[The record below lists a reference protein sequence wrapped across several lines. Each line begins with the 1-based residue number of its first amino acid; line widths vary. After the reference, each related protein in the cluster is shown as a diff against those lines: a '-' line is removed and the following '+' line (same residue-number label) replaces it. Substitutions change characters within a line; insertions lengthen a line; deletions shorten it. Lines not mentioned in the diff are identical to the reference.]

1 LGVADDTPT
10 IDDLRRASEALH
22 LDMDDRELEEYL
34 PFVAVF
40 GGGMAAGGGGAGAGG
55 ARERPG
61 PVAEAARWPRDGG
74 RAPTVEENP
83 YGAWAWLVDI
93 GGAPDGPL
101 AGRTVAIKDNVA
113 VAGVP
118 MTNGSA
124 VMGPFVPD
132 FDATIVTRI
141 LDAGGRITGKS
152 ACEDMCL
159 SAASHT
165 AASGPVRNPHDPTR
179 TTGGSSSGSAALVAA
194 GACDLAIGG
203 DQGGS
208 IRIPS
213 ALCGIYGIKPT
224 HGLVPYTGAFPIDP
238 TIDHLGPMGRGSAD
252 VALLLDVIAGPDG
265 LDPRQHGVE
274 GKVRPYAAGLG
285 GGAGGLRV
293 GLVTEGFGA
302 AGAENEA
309 DAVVRGAAASLRELG
324 ATVDEVSVPGHRQ
337 ALGLLGPI
345 LGTGMLRW
353 VVQADGV
360 GSGWEGWYPDTMADW
375 FFEARRE
382 RGRRF
387 APTVKLM
394 ALVGQYATDR
404 YGSGHYARAQNQVP
418 ALRAAYD
425 DALAR
430 FDVLVMPT
438 EPGVAPPL
446 PSPEPS
452 VTESLAASFGHA
464 ANTAQFDLT
473 GHPAMS
479 VPCGKVD
486 GLPVGMMLIGR
497 RFEDDVVLGAAHA
510 CEQTGAY
517 VM

>member
-1 LGVADDTPT
+1 
-10 IDDLRRASEALH
+10 
-22 LDMDDRELEEYL
+22 MDDGELEEYL
-34 PFVAVF
+34 PFVSVF
-40 GGGMAAGGGGAGAGG
+40 AGGVAAGGAGPAGGGAG
-55 ARERPG
+55 ERPG
-61 PVAEAARWPRDGG
+61 PVAAAARWPRGGG
-74 RAPTVEENP
+74 RAPTAEENP
-83 YGAWAWLVDI
+83 YGAWAWRVDI
-93 GGAPDGPL
+93 AGAPDGPL

-124 VMGPFVPD
+124 VMGPFIPGY
-132 FDATIVTRI
+132 DATVVTRI

-165 AASGPVRNPHDPTR
+165 AATGPVRNPHDPSR

-213 ALCGIYGIKPT
+213 ALCGTYGIKPT

-238 TIDHLGPMGRGSAD
+238 TIDHLGPIGRSTAD

-274 GKVRPYAAGLG
+274 ANVRPYAAALAASSGSG
-285 GGAGGLRV
+285 SAAEGLRI
-293 GLVTEGFGA
+293 GLVTEGFA
-302 AGAENEA
+302 AGGSDTEV
-309 DAVVRGAAASLRELG
+309 DAVVREAAAAFGGLG
-324 ATVDEVSVPGHRQ
+324 ATVAEVSIPWHRQ
-337 ALGLLGPI
+337 ALGLLGAI
-345 LGTGMLRW
+345 LGTGMLHW

-360 GSGWEGWYPDTMADW
+360 GTGWEGWYPDAMADW
-375 FFEARRE
+375 FFSARRE
-382 RGRRF
+382 RGHLF
-387 APTVKLM
+387 SPTVKLM
-394 ALVGQYATDR
+394 ALVGQYASDT
-404 YGSGHYARAQNQVP
+404 YGSGHYARARNQVP

-425 DALAR
+425 DALVR
-430 FDVLVMPT
+430 FDVLLMPT
-438 EPGVAPPL
+438 EPAVAPLL
-446 PSPEPS
+446 PGPDPS

-479 VPCGKVD
+479 VPCGRVD
-486 GLPVGMMLIGR
+486 GLPVGMMLVGR
-497 RFEDDVVLGAAHA
+497 RFEDDVVLRAAHA
-510 CEQTGAY
+510 FEQTGAY
-517 VM
+517 RI

>member
-1 LGVADDTPT
+1 MGVADDTPT
-10 IDDLRRASEALH
+10 LEDLRRASAALR
-22 LDMDDRELEEYL
+22 LDMDDAELEEYL
-34 PFVAVF
+34 PFVSVF
-40 GGGMAAGGGGAGAGG
+40 AGGVAAGGAGAP
-55 ARERPG
+55 EP
-61 PVAEAARWPRDGG
+61 PVPVVAAGRWPRGAG
-74 RAPTVEENP
+74 RAPTDGENP

-93 GGAPDGPL
+93 PGAPDGPL
-101 AGRTVAIKDNVA
+101 TGRTVAIKDNIA

-132 FDATIVTRI
+132 FDATVVTRI

-152 ACEDMCL
+152 VCEDMCL

-194 GACDLAIGG
+194 GVCDMAIGG

-213 ALCGIYGIKPT
+213 ALCGTYGIKPT

-238 TIDHLGPMGRGSAD
+238 TIDHLGPIGRSTAD
-252 VALLLDVIAGPDG
+252 VALLLDAIAGPDG

-274 GKVRPYAAGLG
+274 AKVRPYAAALG
-285 GGAGGLRV
+285 GGGAAGLRV

-302 AGAENEA
+302 GGSETDVDAAVRTAAG
-309 DAVVRGAAASLRELG
+309 SFRELG
-324 ATVDEVSVPGHRQ
+324 ATVDEVSVPWHRR
-337 ALGLLGPI
+337 AFGLLGPI

-353 VVQADGV
+353 VIQADGV
-360 GSGWEGWYPDTMADW
+360 GSGWEGWYPDALADW
-375 FFEARRE
+375 FFAARRE
-382 RGRRF
+382 RGGLF

-394 ALVGQYATDR
+394 ALVGQYASDH

-425 DALAR
+425 EALQR

-438 EPGVAPPL
+438 EPSVAPPL
-446 PSPEPS
+446 PAPKPS

-464 ANTAQFDLT
+464 VNTAQFDLT

-479 VPCGKVD
+479 VPCARVE
-486 GLPVGMMLIGR
+486 GLPVGMMLVGR
-497 RFEDDVVLGAAHA
+497 RFEDDVVLRAAHA
-510 CEQTGAY
+510 FEQTGAY
-517 VM
+517 RM

>member
-1 LGVADDTPT
+1 MADDSPT
-10 IDDLRRASEALH
+10 LDDLRRASSALH

-40 GGGMAAGGGGAGAGG
+40 GGAVAAGAGAGG
-55 ARERPG
+55 AWPGGG
-61 PVAEAARWPRDGG
+61 PVAAAARWPRDGG
-74 RAPTVEENP
+74 RAPTGEENP
-83 YGAWAWLVDI
+83 YGAWAWRVEVA
-93 GGAPDGPL
+93 GAPDGPL

-113 VAGVP
+113 LAGVP

-132 FDATIVTRI
+132 FDATVVTRI

-152 ACEDMCL
+152 VCEDMCL
-159 SAASHT
+159 SAGSHT

-213 ALCGIYGIKPT
+213 ALCGTYGIKPT

-238 TIDHLGPMGRGSAD
+238 TIDHLGPIGRSTAD

-265 LDPRQHGVE
+265 LDPRQRGVE
-274 GKVRPYAAGLG
+274 GKVRPYAAALDG
-285 GGAGGLRV
+285 GNRARGLRV
-293 GLVTEGFGA
+293 GLVSEGFGA
-302 AGAENEA
+302 GGSETAVDG
-309 DAVVRGAAASLRELG
+309 VVRAAAGSFSDLG
-324 ATVDEVSVPGHRQ
+324 ATVAEVSVPEHRQ
-337 ALGLLGPI
+337 ALGLLGAI

-360 GSGWEGWYPDTMADW
+360 GSGWEGWYPDAMADW
-375 FFEARRE
+375 FFAARRE
-382 RGRRF
+382 RGRLF

-394 ALVGQYATDR
+394 ALVGQYSADR
-404 YGSGHYARAQNQVP
+404 YGSGHYARARNQVP

-425 DALAR
+425 AALES

-438 EPGVAPPL
+438 EPAVAPPL
-446 PSPEPS
+446 PGPEPS

-464 ANTAQFDLT
+464 ANTAQFDLS

-479 VPCGKVD
+479 VPCGRVD

-497 RFEDDVVLGAAHA
+497 RFEDDVVLRAAHA
-510 CEQTGAY
+510 FEETGAY
-517 VM
+517 QM